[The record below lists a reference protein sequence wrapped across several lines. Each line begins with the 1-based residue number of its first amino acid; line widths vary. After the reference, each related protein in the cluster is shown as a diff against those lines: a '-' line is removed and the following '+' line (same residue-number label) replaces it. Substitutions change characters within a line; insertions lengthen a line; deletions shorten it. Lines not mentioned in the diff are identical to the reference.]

1 MWNLQEKRIPIFRKK
16 YQSLQELNFNQRFK
30 ISWLGHWILL
40 LFTNVW
46 LSDDYQHLAVTQMQ

>member
-30 ISWLGHWILL
+30 ISWLGH
-40 LFTNVW
+40 
-46 LSDDYQHLAVTQMQ
+46 